1 MTTTSALLLLADTQ
15 RPRSKQRA
23 IGLSEIGGCRRRA
36 GYKLAGVEPVNI
48 VGSVQA
54 VFGSAIHDAV
64 ANAVR
69 QLNRPGDLVEEEV
82 EFAGIKGHLDRYE
95 ADTQTVVDVK
105 TTSARWMEHIRL
117 HGPSRGQRWQV
128 SLYAAG
134 LATKGI
140 PVTTCRIDFLV
151 RDSGN
156 EYTIEWLFD
165 PQDVKDALEWLRE
178 VRATPI
184 PMLPRDEEPDSV
196 VCRGCPFGGAD
207 GGICWRGYVP
217 DRDFRSVYLAEGVNA
232 ADAAEGLFKIR
243 KEIKDLER
251 RADRFK
257 GILDGERPAA
267 PWMVVQAGDYFLKW
281 TRTRGGAFSLRFV
294 SAPDDTQEDE

>member
-1 MTTTSALLLLADTQ
+1 VTTTSALLLLADTE

-23 IGLSEIGGCRRRA
+23 IGMSELGSCRRRT
-36 GYKLAGVEPVNI
+36 GYKLANVKPVNI

-69 QLNRPGDLVEEEV
+69 QLGRPGDLVEEEV

-105 TTSARWMEHIRL
+105 TTSTRWMEHIRI

-128 SLYAAG
+128 SMYAAG
-134 LATKGI
+134 LLVKGV
-140 PVTTCRIDFLV
+140 PVKTCRIDFLV

-156 EYTIEWLFD
+156 EYTVEWTFD
-165 PQDVKDALEWLRE
+165 QKDVQDAIEWLRE
-178 VRATPI
+178 VRSTPLVL
-184 PMLPRDEEPDSV
+184 LPRDEEPDSV
-196 VCRGCPFGGAD
+196 VCRGCPFGGID
-207 GGICWRGYVP
+207 GGICWQGYVP
-217 DRDFRSVYLAEGVNA
+217 NRDFRSVMLAEG
-232 ADAAEGLFKIR
+232 ADAAETAEELFKAR
-243 KEIKDLER
+243 KQIKELER
-251 RADRFK
+251 RAERLK

-267 PWMVVQAGDYFLKW
+267 SWEVVQAGDYFLKW
-281 TRTRGGAFSLRFV
+281 TRTRGGTFSLRFI
-294 SAPDDTQEDE
+294 SAPTDAQEDE